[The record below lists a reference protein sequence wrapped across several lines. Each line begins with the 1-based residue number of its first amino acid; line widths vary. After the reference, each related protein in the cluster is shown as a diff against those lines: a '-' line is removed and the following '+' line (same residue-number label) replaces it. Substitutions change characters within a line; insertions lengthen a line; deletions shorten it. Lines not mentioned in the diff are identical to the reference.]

1 MRTGNSLT
9 RHSPGPTSPT
19 RWGNADV
26 HHCHVLP
33 EWELLSTR
41 SSCSRHTPFPLHTG
55 IASKFGE
62 GVKRREWDTAT
73 ETEKQHQTRES
84 APRST
89 QISSTIQTIK
99 NAASQAKI
107 MLPTISQG
115 CNKAG
120 RLWDHKKHLIIMK
133 IKNLSEEGKKRKP
146 KQPPFSAIYYRM
158 ANVAGQSGRD
168 SYEQRT
174 RDKQNFQCK
183 KSERL

>member
-26 HHCHVLP
+26 HHCPSGNCSPHAAP
-33 EWELLSTR
+33 G
-41 SSCSRHTPFPLHTG
+41 SRHTPFPLHTG

-89 QISSTIQTIK
+89 QISSTTQTIK
-99 NAASQAKI
+99 NAVSQAKI
-107 MLPTISQG
+107 MLPTIGQG

-133 IKNLSEEGKKRKP
+133 IKNLSEEGEKRKP